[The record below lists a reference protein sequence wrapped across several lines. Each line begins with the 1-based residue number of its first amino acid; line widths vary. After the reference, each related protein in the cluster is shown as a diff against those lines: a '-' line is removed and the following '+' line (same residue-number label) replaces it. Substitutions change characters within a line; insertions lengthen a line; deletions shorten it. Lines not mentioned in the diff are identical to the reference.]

1 MLLDHDPARREGLP
15 QDADRRPRIGRAA
28 HENIERGEAIFG
40 PAMDGDMRLG
50 ENRDPRYAPVRRE
63 MVKMDVQKR
72 RTGDLN
78 TSSQC
83 MLDVF

>member
-1 MLLDHDPARREGLP
+1 
-15 QDADRRPRIGRAA
+15 
-28 HENIERGEAIFG
+28 
-40 PAMDGDMRLG
+40 
-50 ENRDPRYAPVRRE
+50 